1 MRIPYHSNTW
11 ECVKGVACRHPTKC
25 LIVAVVAHGRVEDPV
40 NRLGGEGNTI
50 IKHIPR
56 ESKTKRL
63 NGLRDDPSKGF
74 PTTHV
79 QSLVFGLPVWHIYI
93 YIQFYYDAKWY
104 YMYKYLWFQSVNPAP
119 WVQKHYLHPPSPHHV
134 AKDVPKCHRQV
145 FTALVLSWNK
155 PGKLNQLTKE

>member
-56 ESKTKRL
+56 ESKTKQL

-79 QSLVFGLPVWHIYI
+79 QSLVFGLP
-93 YIQFYYDAKWY
+93 
-104 YMYKYLWFQSVNPAP
+104 
-119 WVQKHYLHPPSPHHV
+119 
-134 AKDVPKCHRQV
+134 
-145 FTALVLSWNK
+145 
-155 PGKLNQLTKE
+155 G